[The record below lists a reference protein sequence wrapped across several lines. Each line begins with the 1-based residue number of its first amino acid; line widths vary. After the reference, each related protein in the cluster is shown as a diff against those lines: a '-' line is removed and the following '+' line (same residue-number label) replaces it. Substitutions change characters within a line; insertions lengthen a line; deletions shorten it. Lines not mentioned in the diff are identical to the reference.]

1 MRASQRTASSFTSAY
16 ASLKYTAPLTN
27 PLPCCSNT
35 REAWSDIW
43 PATIGVA
50 VMFIT
55 STLLLIKVTA
65 DLVHARRDYHMY
77 HDYMYNNDAVTAAI
91 STAYDTGDKGSYM
104 RNVSSTAGSA
114 YGHEFMTCSNEQHAT
129 SCSTGSMGDVT
140 VHVKHSLAVLPDK
153 QQHVRCL

>member
-1 MRASQRTASSFTSAY
+1 MPSTCAHVQACICCQLLFQVAALASVRSLPRQGITPQLAIG
-16 ASLKYTAPLTN
+16 SLKHRTPYPLTN
-27 PLPCCSNT
+27 TCPCCSNT

-55 STLLLIKVTA
+55 ATLLLIKVTA

-104 RNVSSTAGSA
+104 RNVSSTPGPCPCIWS
-114 YGHEFMTCSNEQHAT
+114 
-129 SCSTGSMGDVT
+129 
-140 VHVKHSLAVLPDK
+140 
-153 QQHVRCL
+153 